1 MGKVYCKVKLSWG
14 PAPPPTT
21 AGDIFL
27 EASENSLPVSKAQR
41 AFMEIKSDTAAL
53 NPSSITSESLHPQLP
68 CLQNGKGKDN

>member
-27 EASENSLPVSKAQR
+27 EASENSLPVSRAQR
-41 AFMEIKSDTAAL
+41 AFMEIESDTAAL

-68 CLQNGKGKDN
+68 CLQNGKGKDS